1 MIFYIAQAIGIITTI
16 CSVVVVQFKSI
27 KKILLGQIIS
37 NLLVALNYMLLG
49 GLSGAGVCILAT
61 VQTIWI
67 YFYNKKDKKFPL
79 AFNIG
84 FMVGYTAIT
93 FFSFVGIASIL
104 SCIAALL
111 YAMSVTQEDS
121 KYYRVYMLLNSFIWI
136 AYDVY
141 TCAYTTILTHAFI
154 VISIVLAMIRLD
166 RKANSKQNI

>member
-1 MIFYIAQAIGIITTI
+1 MA
-16 CSVVVVQFKSI
+16 
-27 KKILLGQIIS
+27 
-37 NLLVALNYMLLG
+37 
-49 GLSGAGVCILAT
+49 
-61 VQTIWI
+61 
-67 YFYNKKDKKFPL
+67 
-79 AFNIG
+79 
-84 FMVGYTAIT
+84 GYTAIT
-93 FFSFVGIASIL
+93 SFSFVGIASIL